1 MLQQKWAKISGPKM
15 VIIERF
21 HRIDELRMMLCIDC
35 CCCVFRMIDCFMVES
50 PATSVAMAPNS
61 IYLAT
66 THADEL
72 GIYLW

>member
-1 MLQQKWAKISGPKM
+1 MNNICLTRSRGDTLM
-15 VIIERF
+15 II
-21 HRIDELRMMLCIDC
+21 I
-35 CCCVFRMIDCFMVES
+35 VFVCRMIDCFMVES

-72 GIYLW
+72 GIFLW